1 MGVLLWVWWYEGG
14 GMGGCMEVVVLGR
27 WYGGVGMGVVVWVV
41 LWVWWYGHCGVDGMD
56 VVWGW

>member
-1 MGVLLWVWWYEGG
+1 MGVLLWVWWYGC
-14 GMGGCMEVVVLGR
+14 GMGGGMEVVVLGR